1 MSSQST
7 NSKKE
12 NALLLNTYRYRSLLP
27 CFLKTENSLIA
38 LELYQAIRL
47 ECTHEDFP
55 QIFVQLLIPYANT
68 LYRSTYWKYFM
79 SLHSNLKFK
88 NQSKFDELW
97 ECMRKLT
104 NIYKR
109 NHLLCKYCS
118 NSKPPNN
125 LRASCSKV
133 KKQIGN
139 HTPSPPKVFWVK
151 ASPFSTERQ
160 PCCVS

>member
-12 NALLLNTYRYRSLLP
+12 NTVLNTYRYRSLLP
-27 CFLKTENSLIA
+27 CFLKTENSLAA

-47 ECTHEDFP
+47 GCTHEDFP
-55 QIFVQLLIPYANT
+55 QIFVQLLIPYTNT

-88 NQSKFDELW
+88 NQSKFDEPW
-97 ECMRKLT
+97 ECLKKLT

-118 NSKPPNN
+118 KSKPPNS
-125 LRASCSKV
+125 LRACCFKV

-139 HTPSPPKVFWVK
+139 HTLSPSKVLWVK
-151 ASPFSTERQ
+151 ATLFSTERQ
-160 PCCVS
+160 SCCFS